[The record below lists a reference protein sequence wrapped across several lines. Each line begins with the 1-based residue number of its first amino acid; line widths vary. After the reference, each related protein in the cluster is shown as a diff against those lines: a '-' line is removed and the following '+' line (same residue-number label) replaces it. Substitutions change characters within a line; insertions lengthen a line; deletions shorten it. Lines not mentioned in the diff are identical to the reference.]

1 MTNVIGS
8 SLIVME
14 SEKVMCPIIYFSKKK
29 YIALEFKK
37 PKYYYDDS
45 WKDLENHIKEKL
57 GVGELTDEMRDEYI
71 KNTDEYTLL
80 ANGTKFDNLLKKGI
94 DLVRRNSTLITR
106 VILKK
111 IFYSIFDYKKYGTYL
126 HSLNFTTMQQYQNF
140 LNGSDQEHDWAEY
153 ITKKEVEYFVEYLYS
168 KELDSKLEFFELVAR
183 NKEDEK

>member
-14 SEKVMCPIIYFSKKK
+14 TEKVMCHIIYFSKKK

-57 GVGELTDEMRDEYI
+57 GVEELTDQMIDGYI
-71 KNTDEYTLL
+71 KNSDEYTLL

-126 HSLNFTTMQQYQNF
+126 RGLDFKSIEQYQN
-140 LNGSDQEHDWAEY
+140 
-153 ITKKEVEYFVEYLYS
+153 
-168 KELDSKLEFFELVAR
+168 
-183 NKEDEK
+183 